1 MHIAQSFS
9 NYWPI
14 YPKLLNYEKKV
25 PITLNLGSTKCFLKD
40 SQVIK
45 EKKKRKILFYK
56 QG

>member
-45 EKKKRKILFYK
+45 EKKKRKNSFL
-56 QG
+56 